1 MYKVVGLDGNEVINA
16 ESFCEALKFFHEHCI
31 RPIAQGKTF
40 RNSET
45 TCYIEAKGETANAR
59 MYYPYVLESAI
70 KAGLIKNG
78 KLVEP
83 LREPPVTELIAAFG
97 KAAILQI
104 TQGMGCH

>member
-45 TCYIEAKGETANAR
+45 TCYIEAKGGN
-59 MYYPYVLESAI
+59 S
-70 KAGLIKNG
+70 KCSH
-78 KLVEP
+78 
-83 LREPPVTELIAAFG
+83 VTHIPHVSHP
-97 KAAILQI
+97 I
-104 TQGMGCH
+104 